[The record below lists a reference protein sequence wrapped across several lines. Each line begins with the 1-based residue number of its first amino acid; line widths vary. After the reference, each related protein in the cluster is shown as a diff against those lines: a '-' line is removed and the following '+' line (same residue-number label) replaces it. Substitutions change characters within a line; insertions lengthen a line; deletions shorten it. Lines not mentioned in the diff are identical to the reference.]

1 MTMGWIYEQKGM
13 FEEAAIRVA
22 EIVGHD
28 DAKASIAHVVCALG
42 KPRNGGEG
50 SGGSAGRVEEEYVS
64 GYDIAVIY
72 AGLDDKER
80 AFQWLNTAYEEHSGF
95 LLFVNSDP
103 RFRPLR
109 PDPRFQDLLRRMRF
123 PNRQA

>member
-1 MTMGWIYEQKGM
+1 MTLQ
-13 FEEAAIRVA
+13 
-22 EIVGHD
+22 
-28 DAKASIAHVVCALG
+28 KASIAHVFARSGNRPPAEKVLG
-42 KPRNGGEG
+42 ELLAESRRK
-50 SGGSAGRVEEEYVS
+50 YVS

-103 RFRPLR
+103 RLRPLR
-109 PDPRFQDLLRRMRF
+109 PDPRFQDLLRRMGF